1 MKKHLS
7 LILVLAVLIPA
18 CNTETSSSE
27 EFTTSLNELS
37 EANAIIDSLRQKVAD
52 LEARNQQLMEN
63 NSKKEVAALT
73 RNGVAVQKMVTDL
86 QKAFNNIYQEK
97 DPDKILQFFLPSFST
112 NQVSINIDN
121 EAEIALFSAEDFK
134 SFLKKLMR
142 EKGVSIEMEKITF
155 LDTQVKGEIF
165 TVSVKNQ
172 AKVYKNNTVISNR
185 SIISTITGRNQN
197 GWKIGNYS
205 WVSIDYP
212 ADK

>member
-1 MKKHLS
+1 
-7 LILVLAVLIPA
+7 
-18 CNTETSSSE
+18 
-27 EFTTSLNELS
+27 
-37 EANAIIDSLRQKVAD
+37 
-52 LEARNQQLMEN
+52 
-63 NSKKEVAALT
+63 
-73 RNGVAVQKMVTDL
+73 
-86 QKAFNNIYQEK
+86 
-97 DPDKILQFFLPSFST
+97 
-112 NQVSINIDN
+112 
-121 EAEIALFSAEDFK
+121 
-134 SFLKKLMR
+134 MR

-212 ADK
+212 PDK